1 MNAISFI
8 KVSELLFE
16 IFMFVFVMLFF
27 LTFARIS
34 SGVFTEDSMWG
45 IYGYGLTAALLASIV
60 TIPRIVI
67 ALVGLDAVAGNEF
80 NFAHLTTFVFI
91 IAYIFAS
98 LGIGFKDGLKNRRQV
113 SEIDLPDDEI
123 IVKKDDFNEYFEA
136 EEEEIAEEV
145 IAPLES
151 FEESFETVEFVVEE
165 PAEEVVEE
173 TVEVAVEEPAEEV
186 VEETVEEAVEE
197 AVEEVVE
204 ETVEFVLEETVEEAA
219 EEAPKETVFETLEYT
234 QAKPEPKEKKKS
246 KLFKKTGKTKQAPSR
261 KDAGDSEL
269 TAVSL
274 ADLKNKNKD

>member
-1 MNAISFI
+1 MKKFKSYKDNSESISAPR

-123 IVKKDDFNEYFEA
+123 IVKKDDFNDYFEA

-151 FEESFETVEFVVEE
+151 FEEGFDSYVPYAGPLKDNVAITLAKVKSTMCNCGALTIPELQEKAKLTVVLSTSIIEGGAHDVVLKEFE
-165 PAEEVVEE
+165 
-173 TVEVAVEEPAEEV
+173 
-186 VEETVEEAVEE
+186 
-197 AVEEVVE
+197 
-204 ETVEFVLEETVEEAA
+204 
-219 EEAPKETVFETLEYT
+219 
-234 QAKPEPKEKKKS
+234 Q
-246 KLFKKTGKTKQAPSR
+246 GI
-261 KDAGDSEL
+261 
-269 TAVSL
+269 
-274 ADLKNKNKD
+274 